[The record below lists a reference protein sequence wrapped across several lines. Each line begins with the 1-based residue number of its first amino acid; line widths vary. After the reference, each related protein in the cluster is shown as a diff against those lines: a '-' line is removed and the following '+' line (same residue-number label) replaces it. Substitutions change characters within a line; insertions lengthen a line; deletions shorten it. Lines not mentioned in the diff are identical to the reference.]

1 MKQALRQK
9 SVRFGCKVWC
19 LNYPSGY
26 LLVFDVYQGS
36 KGQNNDYKDVFGVGG
51 GMLFL

>member
-9 SVRFGCKVWC
+9 SVHFGCKVWC
-19 LNYPSGY
+19 LNCPSGY

-36 KGQNNDYKDVFGVGG
+36 KGQNKDKFGVG
-51 GMLFL
+51 